1 MKIRTAIFGVYVS
14 ASAIGLAVLM
24 AFILRDVRLRYVES
38 MRRTLND
45 TAAVLATLL
54 ESNLEI
60 AAGAQDL
67 GAAWRQNLPAL
78 ARATETLRV
87 YVTDARGIV
96 VFDGNDG
103 RDVGRDYAL
112 RPEMQAYFEKAYD
125 TKGNTDFVDGELR
138 VTSPVK
144 RGAETVGFVGVAR
157 PFSTIAEAVLRAR
170 LRLVFGAL
178 AIAAVMVGAG
188 WWIASKLTHS
198 IERLTQ
204 YAIKV
209 RDGERATPP
218 ASRADEI
225 ATLSRAFEEMRVT
238 LEGKAHVERYTQAL
252 AHELKA
258 PISSIRG
265 AAELLGEEM
274 PREERARFI
283 ANLRAESDRMQRVV
297 ERLLELSA
305 LEARHGRVDFTQV
318 DLRAVLDD
326 AVEQARNIAAQRR
339 IEIHCEPGAKM
350 PVSGERFL
358 LSQAIGNL
366 LQNAVEFSPPGEVVS
381 VEIQQET
388 AATVVSVGDRGP
400 GIPAFAMEKVFERF
414 YSLPRPDTGRKSS
427 GLGLSIVREIARLH
441 GGDVSLENR
450 VGGGACAAFRLPRT
464 SSESSG

>member
-14 ASAIGLAVLM
+14 ASAVGLAVLM
-24 AFILRDVRLRYVES
+24 AFILREVRLRYVES

-54 ESNLEI
+54 ESNP
-60 AAGAQDL
+60 AVVNGRADL
-67 GAAWRQNLPAL
+67 GAAWRENLPAL
-78 ARATETLRV
+78 AKAAGTLRV

-96 VFDGNDG
+96 VFDGNEG
-103 RDVGRDYAL
+103 RDVGRDYTL

-125 TKGNTDFVDGELR
+125 ASGNAGVVDRELR

-144 RGAETVGFVGVAR
+144 GGTDTIGFVGVAR
-157 PFSTIAEAVLRAR
+157 PLNTIAEAVLRAR
-170 LRLVFGAL
+170 LRLVVGAL
-178 AIAAVMVGAG
+178 MIAAVMVGAG

-204 YAIKV
+204 YALTV
-209 RDGERATPP
+209 RDGHRATPP
-218 ASRADEI
+218 VSQADEI
-225 ATLSRAFEEMRVT
+225 AALARAFEEMRTT

-258 PISSIRG
+258 PLSAIRG

-274 PREERARFI
+274 PPEERARFV

-305 LEARHGRVDFTQV
+305 LEARHGRMDFVSVDV
-318 DLRAVLDD
+318 RAVVED
-326 AVEQARNIAAQRR
+326 AVSHAKGIAAQRK
-339 IEIHCEPGAKM
+339 IELVFVAGAEAR
-350 PVSGERFL
+350 VAGERFL
-358 LSQAIGNL
+358 LEQAVGNL
-366 LQNAVEFSPPGEVVS
+366 LQNAVEFSPSEGVVTLEVAT
-381 VEIQQET
+381 E
-388 AATVVSVGDRGP
+388 AAMARVTISDDGP
-400 GIPAFAMEKVFERF
+400 GLPAFAIEKVFDRF

-441 GGDVSLENR
+441 GGEVTLENR
-450 VGGGACAAFRLPRT
+450 CEGGARATLVLPQA
-464 SSESSG
+464 G